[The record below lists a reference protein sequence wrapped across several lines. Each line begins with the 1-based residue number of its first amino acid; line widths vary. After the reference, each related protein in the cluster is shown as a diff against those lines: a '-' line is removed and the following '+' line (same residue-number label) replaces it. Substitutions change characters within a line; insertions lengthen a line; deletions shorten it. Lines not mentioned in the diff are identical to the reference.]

1 MKNWD
6 KELAKID
13 KQLESMA
20 DETLLPTSAAS
31 TPEAK
36 AQVRAEQSRTRTLGV
51 LLRLVLAVGLGVG
64 IVFWPYD
71 HRCGLALIGYL
82 ASVGVVIGSGL
93 WSAIW
98 SWRHRSSRAHM
109 LSLAI
114 VLWGLVLGAVEILP
128 RAGYAKSAPG
138 RPVTWLCP

>member
-98 SWRHRSSRAHM
+98 SWRHRSSRAHI

>member
-1 MKNWD
+1 VKNWD

-20 DETLLPTSAAS
+20 DETLLPTAAAT

-51 LLRLVLAVGLGVG
+51 LLRLVLAVGLGIG

-71 HRCGLALIGYL
+71 HRCGLALVGYL
-82 ASVGVVIGSGL
+82 ASVGVVIGSGV

-98 SWRHRSSRAHM
+98 SWRHRSARAHV
-109 LSLAI
+109 LSLLI
-114 VLWGLVLGAVEILP
+114 VVWGSLLAAQEILP
-128 RAGYAKSAPG
+128 RVGYAKDDPTRVG
-138 RPVTWLCP
+138 WGCP